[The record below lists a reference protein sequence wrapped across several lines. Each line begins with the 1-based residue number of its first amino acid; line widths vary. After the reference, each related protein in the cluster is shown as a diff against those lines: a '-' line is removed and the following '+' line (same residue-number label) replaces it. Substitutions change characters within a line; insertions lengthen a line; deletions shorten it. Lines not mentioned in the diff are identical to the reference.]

1 MSTQSSSRAF
11 YDLVPTTGGFG
22 RPDRGQVGIGTLII
36 FIAMIL
42 VAAVAAG
49 VLINTAGLLQVQ
61 GEATGEESQSQVSD
75 RLVVQSATGNV
86 TDRQVRTVNLTVKKG
101 AGSDTINLANT
112 SYEIVRRNGVDTGI
126 LGDDDTEI
134 TNVSARTDDLFI
146 TDQTDRYKLT
156 FVIENSNAY
165 LNPSD
170 SMTITLTPASGA
182 STMVEVR
189 VPDSVA
195 GRDTVRLGL

>member
-1 MSTQSSSRAF
+1 MSTRPSSRAVH
-11 YDLVPTTGGFG
+11 DAASTPGGLAT
-22 RPDRGQVGIGTLII
+22 PARGQVGIGTLII

-42 VAAVAAG
+42 IAAVAAG

-86 TDRQVRTVNLTVKKG
+86 TDRQVDTINLTVKKG

-112 SYEIVRRNGVDTGI
+112 SYEIVRRSGVDTGV
-126 LGDDDTEI
+126 LGEDGTDVTG
-134 TNVSARTDDLFI
+134 VSTQTDDLFI
-146 TDQTDRYKLT
+146 TDQTDRYELS
-156 FVIENSNAY
+156 FVIQNSDAY
-165 LNPSD
+165 LDPGD

-182 STMVEVR
+182 STTVEVR

-195 GRDTVRLGL
+195 GRETVRLGL

>member
-1 MSTQSSSRAF
+1 MTELPRQGYSRT
-11 YDLVPTTGGFG
+11 PE
-22 RPDRGQVGIGTLII
+22 RGQVGIGTLII

-42 VAAVAAG
+42 IAAVAAG

-75 RLVVQSATGNV
+75 RLVIQSATGNV
-86 TDRQVRTVNLTVKKG
+86 TGREVDTINLTVKKAPG
-101 AGSDTINLANT
+101 ADTINLANT
-112 SYEIVRRNGVDTGI
+112 SYEIVRRNGVDTGVI
-126 LGDDDTEI
+126 GEGDTDI
-134 TNVSARTDDLFI
+134 TTVSAQTDDLFI

-156 FVIENSNAY
+156 FVITNSDAY

-170 SMTITLTPASGA
+170 SMMVTLTPASGA
-182 STMVEVR
+182 STMVEIR
-189 VPDSVA
+189 VPESVA

>member
-1 MSTQSSSRAF
+1 MLPLPSSRAVN
-11 YDLVPTTGGFG
+11 DPAPTVGALAT
-22 RPDRGQVGIGTLII
+22 PDRGQVGIGTLII

-49 VLINTAGLLQVQ
+49 VLIDTAGLLQVQ

-86 TDRQVRTVNLTVKKG
+86 TDRQVDTINLTVTKG
-101 AGSDTINLANT
+101 AGSDAINLANT
-112 SYEIVRRNGVDTGI
+112 SYEIVRPNRIDTGV
-126 LGDDDTEI
+126 LGEGDTDI
-134 TNVSARTDDLFI
+134 TGISTQTEDEFI

-156 FVIENSNAY
+156 FVAANSEAS
-165 LNPSD
+165 LDPGD
-170 SMTITLTPASGA
+170 SMMITLTPASGA
-182 STMVEVR
+182 STMVEIR

-195 GRDTVRLGL
+195 GRDSVRLGL

>member
-1 MSTQSSSRAF
+1 
-11 YDLVPTTGGFG
+11 
-22 RPDRGQVGIGTLII
+22 
-36 FIAMIL
+36 MIL
-42 VAAVAAG
+42 IAAVAAG

-86 TDRQVRTVNLTVKKG
+86 TGSEVNTINLTVKKAPG
-101 AGSDTINLANT
+101 ADTINLANT
-112 SYEIVRRNGVDTGI
+112 SYEIVRRNGVDTGVI
-126 LGDDDTEI
+126 GEGDTDI
-134 TNVSARTDDLFI
+134 TTVSAQTDDLFI

-156 FVIENSNAY
+156 FVIANSDAY
-165 LNPSD
+165 LNPGD
-170 SMTITLTPASGA
+170 SMMVTLTPASGA

>member
-86 TDRQVRTVNLTVKKG
+86 TNRRITAVNLTVKKG
-101 AGSDTINLANT
+101 AGSDAINLANT
-112 SYEIVRRNGVDTGI
+112 SYEIVRRNGVDTGV
-126 LGDDDTEI
+126 LGEGDTDI
-134 TNVSARTDDLFI
+134 TNVSAQTDDLFM

-156 FVIENSNAY
+156 FTAANSDAY
-165 LNPSD
+165 LNPGD

-189 VPDSVA
+189 VPESVA